1 MAGRGGW
8 GESVC
13 EGTNGQA
20 PLRRFKG
27 GGCAQR
33 LPTFLS
39 VASFRWSRPDMREEE
54 EGTPQNVN
62 RGLLSLHTRWTS
74 LFDSKLGLPPLGHQR
89 GAATQA
95 SRCLLFLCVSNHAKA
110 HGRRTTRATG
120 HPRKHNPQAGHAG
133 REHDVRRCARGR
145 RPPLPTPAVNC
156 VALSSID
163 PVPPAPPSLHASL
176 SVPIIYRHSLC
187 QVTLPVPPHPDEAS
201 LAVISALQSL
211 GQARHT
217 ALPTHLHM
225 RCRPLISQK

>member
-13 EGTNGQA
+13 EGTNWQA

-95 SRCLLFLCVSNHAKA
+95 SRCLPLFVRFESRESARTEDHPGNRAPPKA
-110 HGRRTTRATG
+110 Q
-120 HPRKHNPQAGHAG
+120 PAG
-133 REHDVRRCARGR
+133 RTRRQGAR
-145 RPPLPTPAVNC
+145 RPPVRARPPAAPTHPCRQLRCALINRPRPARPALPPRLPLRPYY
-156 VALSSID
+156 LSSF
-163 PVPPAPPSLHASL
+163 PLSSHPPCASPS
-176 SVPIIYRHSLC
+176 R
-187 QVTLPVPPHPDEAS
+187 
-201 LAVISALQSL
+201 
-211 GQARHT
+211 
-217 ALPTHLHM
+217 
-225 RCRPLISQK
+225 